1 MLPAHEI
8 TRLLGAWSA
17 GDQNALEKLV
27 PIVYD
32 ELHRLAQFYM
42 RRERPGHALQTTA
55 LVHEAYLRLVDS
67 GGAGACDRN
76 QFFALCATLMR
87 RILVDLAR
95 ARLSRKRGGDLQ
107 ILNLDESLVLA
118 RGGRELVALDEALNA
133 LEAIDARKARVIEL
147 RFFAGLSVEETAEV
161 LRVSVETVARDWKLA
176 KAWLRRELD

>member
-8 TRLLGAWSA
+8 SRLLGAWSA

-42 RRERPGHALQTTA
+42 KRERPGHALQTTA

-95 ARLSRKRGGDLQ
+95 ARLSRKRGGDL
-107 ILNLDESLVLA
+107 
-118 RGGRELVALDEALNA
+118 
-133 LEAIDARKARVIEL
+133 
-147 RFFAGLSVEETAEV
+147 
-161 LRVSVETVARDWKLA
+161 
-176 KAWLRRELD
+176 